1 MSLDDA
7 SSARL
12 QVCFLR
18 NELLPSGF
26 QLDHCLLR
34 VRVFCMPEK
43 GKSSFLLCRSST
55 VQCLSPAPA
64 HACFRCSGRDG
75 RNTRYFNVHHAAFD
89 ALSQARLP
97 GSQNLLVWLDSRRK
111 LPAVAQALLE
121 KELLE
126 LLTSDTP
133 CPAPSLHL
141 AKDVEPRCF
150 HGTPLASAI
159 LCRQYSDY
167 AVWQRAF
174 LAAGEEQ
181 RCLDIWA
188 SELAGRVEAHRSTWR
203 DIEGHRE
210 TGSCMALV
218 LQVLASAFA
227 CPSMPRLGT
236 KAPELASW
244 PWPQRLAHSAS
255 EGALRQLSS
264 ALLSL
269 SLSLFL

>member
-97 GSQNLLVWLDSRRK
+97 GSQNLLGASSLQLRR
-111 LPAVAQALLE
+111 LCLRRSCSSFSPQTRPALHHRCTSPKMSSHVAFTERRL
-121 KELLE
+121 
-126 LLTSDTP
+126 
-133 CPAPSLHL
+133 
-141 AKDVEPRCF
+141 
-150 HGTPLASAI
+150 PLASAI

-188 SELAGRVEAHRSTWR
+188 SELAGVEAHRST
-203 DIEGHRE
+203 
-210 TGSCMALV
+210 
-218 LQVLASAFA
+218 
-227 CPSMPRLGT
+227 
-236 KAPELASW
+236 
-244 PWPQRLAHSAS
+244 
-255 EGALRQLSS
+255 
-264 ALLSL
+264 
-269 SLSLFL
+269 